1 MKKAFLIFPH
11 QLFES
16 NFEIIQNQD
25 VFLIEEYLFFSQYK
39 FHKQKLVFH
48 RASMKG
54 HEVYLNTKTTRE
66 INYIE
71 ATDPKHDIRLLL
83 PFLIDQ
89 NYTELTYIDPTDN
102 YLSKRIH
109 SFANQIRITE
119 VANPSFL
126 NAKTENSEFFKG
138 KKRMFQTEFYISQ
151 RKKFKILIDEAQSPI
166 GGQWSFDA
174 DNRKKYPAKK
184 TPPVTFFEN
193 QDAIYAEAVQY
204 VETNFGGNL
213 GQINTNYTYPS
224 TYEAAQKWLDT
235 FLQNRFA
242 EFGEYE
248 DAIVK
253 TELVIN
259 HSLLS
264 PLINAGLLNP
274 AEVIEKTLAFA
285 QTKNIPLNSTE
296 GFVRQVIGWREFIR
310 AVYEL
315 KGGQER
321 STNFWKF
328 KRKIPASFYTGTTG
342 IEPIDLTIKKV
353 LATGYCH
360 HIERLMILGNF
371 MLLCEFDPDEVYRW
385 FMELFIDAY
394 DWVMVPNVY
403 GMSQFADGG
412 LMSTKPYFSGSNYI
426 MKMSDYP
433 KGIWQVTWDALFWR
447 FMNVNRLVLK
457 KNPRLAM
464 LISTYDKMADDK
476 KANIMADST
485 TFLMRLED

>member
-1 MKKAFLIFPH
+1 MKKAFLIFPN

-16 NFEIIQNQD
+16 NPDHMQGHD

-48 RASMKG
+48 RAAMKG
-54 HEVYLNTKTTRE
+54 HELYLNTKLQKPIT
-66 INYIE
+66 YIE
-71 ATDPKHDIRLLL
+71 AIDSKHDIRVLL
-83 PFLIDQ
+83 PYLLAQ
-89 NYTELTYIDPTDN
+89 KYTALTYIDPTDN
-102 YLSKRIH
+102 YLAKRIQ
-109 SFANQIRITE
+109 SFADSLEITE
-119 VANPSFL
+119 LPNPSFL
-126 NAKTENSEFFKG
+126 NSKVENTEFFKG

-151 RKKFKILIDEAQSPI
+151 RKKFNILVDEAQNPQ

-184 TPPVTFFEN
+184 TPPVTFFVK
-193 QDAIYAEAVQY
+193 QDSFQIEAIQY

-213 GQINTNYTYPS
+213 GQINTNYAYPS
-224 TYEAAQKWLDT
+224 TYPEAQKWLHT
-235 FLQNRFA
+235 FLETRFA

-253 TELVIN
+253 AELVIN

-264 PLINAGLLNP
+264 PLINAGLLLP
-274 AEVIEKTLAFA
+274 DDVIDKTLAFA
-285 QTKNIPLNSTE
+285 SSNAIPLNSTE
-296 GFVRQVIGWREFIR
+296 GFVRQIIGWREFIR

-315 KGGQER
+315 KGSQER

-342 IEPIDLTIKKV
+342 IEPIDQTIKKV

-433 KGIWQVTWDALFWR
+433 KGSWQVTWDALFWR

-464 LISTYDKMADDK
+464 LISTYDKMDDDK
-476 KANIMADST
+476 KTNIMADSS
-485 TFLMRLED
+485 TFLLRLIA